1 MIASSTRRRCRELA
15 GRPMDLTIVR
25 SPPSSR
31 PTLPSKQVMISN
43 TLNYHHL
50 LYFWAVAKEG
60 SLRQASQVLHVSQ
73 PSISAQIKQLEESL
87 GTPLFTRA
95 ARRLALTDI
104 GQTVLEYAE
113 DIFSLGR
120 ELLTAVRQEPGQH
133 PVRLYVGVADSVPKI
148 IVRQHLTPVFEL
160 GRPVS
165 VICREG
171 SLEEL
176 IAQLAGHKL
185 DVVLADEPSTSVL
198 RVRTFNQRV
207 SKSNIVLCAAAPL
220 AQHLAKNFPGSLDG
234 APAVLPV
241 SEMALRRQLEQW
253 FASHRV
259 SPKIV
264 AEVEDTALLT
274 DLGAQG
280 LGFVPI
286 YSAVLDEIERSSRLQ
301 SIGIAEG
308 LRMEIFAITA
318 QRRVQHPCVVAIT
331 AERC

>member
-1 MIASSTRRRCRELA
+1 MTASSIRRRSRELQ
-15 GRPMDLTIVR
+15 GRPLDLTIVR
-25 SPPSSR
+25 SAPGSH
-31 PTLPSKQVMISN
+31 PTLPSKQVTVSN
-43 TLNYHHL
+43 GLNYHHL

-60 SLRQASQVLHVSQ
+60 GLRQASEVLHVSQ

-87 GTPLFTRA
+87 GTRLFTRA

-113 DIFSLGR
+113 EIFSLGR
-120 ELLTAVRQEPGQH
+120 ELLTAVRQEPGQR
-133 PVRLYVGVADSVPKI
+133 PIRFYVGVADSVPKI
-148 IVRQHLTPVFEL
+148 IVRQHLAPVFAL
-160 GRPVS
+160 HRPVS
-165 VICREG
+165 VVCREG

-207 SKSNIVLCAAAPL
+207 SNSNIVLCAAAPL
-220 AQHLAKNFPGSLDG
+220 AQRLAKNFPTSLDG

-253 FASHRV
+253 LGAHRI

-286 YSAVLDEIERSSRLQ
+286 YSAVLDEIERSSCLQ
-301 SIGIAEG
+301 RIGIAEG

-318 QRRVQHPCVVAIT
+318 ERRLQHPCVVAIT